1 MWFALSTLAAV
12 TFGIRGIL
20 YQWTSQ
26 RPVDRNMLLFGV
38 YLSGTLISFAINLYF
53 KQPWTTGV
61 WAGFF
66 MGLFSF
72 IANTT
77 MYRGFAV
84 GRASVIAMFTG
95 FPPVVVVIF
104 AYFLW
109 GESLGALQLFGFTL
123 IIVAL
128 LIIRYDRDFRKGLLQ
143 GLKWGLPT
151 MFFFGLTDLSSKQAT
166 LLDAETLPALTT
178 MYGTGSLLFACL
190 YLWSRWRST
199 SLKHDGNDSSAE
211 VIEAAADMSDEVA
224 DVASADLPDKVAD
237 AAVDMSD
244 EVLDAGTAKV
254 PDNAASADLPDE
266 LADAAVVDVDVAN
279 DADVARAW
287 TLQRTFA
294 WGLFVGISN
303 IVGMILL
310 VTAFRTGPTG
320 IVSAISAM
328 NVVFVLLYARLY
340 LKEAMSPRVIVGLLL
355 ALAGIV
361 VVKLVS

>member
-1 MWFALSTLAAV
+1 MWFALSTAAAV

-26 RPVDRNMLLFGV
+26 RPVDRNILLFGV

-53 KQPWTTGV
+53 KQPWSSGV

-109 GESLGALQLFGFTL
+109 GEALNALQLFGFTL
-123 IIVAL
+123 IVVAL
-128 LIIRYDRDFRKGLLQ
+128 LVIRYDRDFRKGLLQ

-178 MYGTGSLLFACL
+178 MYGTGTLLFACL
-190 YLWSRWRST
+190 YLWSRRHGTAGAASE
-199 SLKHDGNDSSAE
+199 HGNN
-211 VIEAAADMSDEVA
+211 
-224 DVASADLPDKVAD
+224 DVA
-237 AAVDMSD
+237 
-244 EVLDAGTAKV
+244 
-254 PDNAASADLPDE
+254 
-266 LADAAVVDVDVAN
+266 
-279 DADVARAW
+279 AW
-287 TLQRTFA
+287 GSKRTFA

-303 IVGMILL
+303 IAGMILL

-340 LKEAMSPRVIVGLLL
+340 LKEAMSPRVVVGLLL
-355 ALAGIV
+355 ALVGIV

>member
-1 MWFALSTLAAV
+1 MWFALSTAAAV

-26 RPVDRNMLLFGV
+26 RPVDRNILLFGV
-38 YLSGTLISFAINLYF
+38 YLSGTLISLAINLYF
-53 KQPWTTGV
+53 KQPWSSGV

-95 FPPVVVVIF
+95 FPPVVVVVF

-109 GESLGALQLFGFTL
+109 GESLNAWQLFGFIL
-123 IIVAL
+123 IVVAL

-166 LLDAETLPALTT
+166 LLHAETLPALTT
-178 MYGTGSLLFACL
+178 MYGTGSLLFACV
-190 YLWSRWRST
+190 YLWSRRHGASKQQVREHEQVHELEQVREHEQVRQHEQVRELEHGT
-199 SLKHDGNDSSAE
+199 QHVKQHDKDDRHDNPEHKITA
-211 VIEAAADMSDEVA
+211 VA
-224 DVASADLPDKVAD
+224 
-237 AAVDMSD
+237 
-244 EVLDAGTAKV
+244 
-254 PDNAASADLPDE
+254 
-266 LADAAVVDVDVAN
+266 
-279 DADVARAW
+279 AW
-287 TLQRTFA
+287 TSQRTFA

-303 IVGMILL
+303 IAGMILL
-310 VTAFRTGPTG
+310 LSAFRTGPTG

-340 LKEAMSPRVIVGLLL
+340 LKEAMSARVVVGLLL
-355 ALAGIV
+355 ALIGIV